1 MSLEN
6 AYYVSQILAAV
17 AIAASLVFVGLQL
30 RHGDRTQR
38 AIMHQSIV
46 HRTMEVTKFN
56 HSADHAAVLAKMLTG
71 VRVLTAQEA
80 MMALGIIRIN
90 VLNLEDAIW
99 QQSNGFLADDA
110 VSTTI
115 QASRRLFA
123 SLGARI
129 AFEMYRSSFSQAQLA
144 LIDERVLKDLPM
156 TLSADLAATWQA
168 TADSLRPPAS
178 A

>member
-6 AYYVSQILAAV
+6 AYYVSQILAAA

-71 VRVLTAQEA
+71 ARVLTAQEA

-90 VLNLEDAIW
+90 VLNLEDALW
-99 QQSNGFLADDA
+99 QQKNGFLADDA
-110 VSTTI
+110 VSTTV
-115 QASRRLFA
+115 QASRRLFS
-123 SLGARI
+123 SLGARV
-129 AFEMYRSSFSQAQLA
+129 AFEMYRSSFSQAQQTL
-144 LIDERVLKDLPM
+144 LNELVLKDLPLA
-156 TLSADLAATWQA
+156 LSADLATTWQV
-168 TADSLRPPAS
+168 TADSLRPAEL